1 MLKARQLQ
9 LIEELMANP
18 MITDVECGKRIGV
31 NRNTIREWKKSEEFQ
46 EELRARIR
54 AKWEDSERLA
64 VETMQNLASEGNFQ
78 ATKYILDNLGYAA
91 TQKIEANLST
101 DIVINIEEE

>member
-78 ATKYILDNLGYAA
+78 ATKYILDSLGYAA

-101 DIVINIEEE
+101 DIVINIEE

>member
-31 NRNTIREWKKSEEFQ
+31 NRNTIREWKRQEEFQ

-101 DIVINIEEE
+101 DIVINIEE

>member
-1 MLKARQLQ
+1 MLKARQLT
-9 LIEELMANP
+9 LIEELMNNP

-78 ATKYILDNLGYAA
+78 ATKYILDNLGYAH
-91 TQKIEANLST
+91 TQKVEAALST